1 MGSTVA
7 TGYKAW
13 DTDALYTLL
22 DELEYDLEIGVTD
35 NNLEADIEL
44 IKEELLSRT

>member
-1 MGSTVA
+1 MGTTIP

-13 DTDALYTLL
+13 DTEDLHALL
-22 DELEYDLEIGVTD
+22 DELEHDLEIGVTD

-44 IKEELLSRT
+44 IKEELITR